1 MPRSDHRAA
10 TGALPT
16 RASSSPTGANP
27 RAGHPTGTTC
37 RRCGYD
43 LRALPTGGRCP
54 ECGLATALSRPLS
67 ESTIDAWQPIAE
79 GCQWVGNSV
88 GTLVL
93 LFCFAP
99 LSPTVGAGAIVLAMV
114 HAWCHWFGLRDLR
127 SGLAPAIADD
137 PIFAEELR
145 WATLASHVAV
155 ATLTPIGLAPLG
167 SCVLG
172 PSATTPGGFQVASLG
187 IVVPIVFVNLILTR
201 RVGVRLADACAI
213 REAIPHE
220 ALGTRAFLLLGPLVS
235 LAWIAVAGSFVLR
248 APLDEQLFGI
258 ALPTAILLGLP
269 VLWLLWRQ
277 FDLFAR
283 IGAAV
288 PQSTSFSEAARR
300 VERQSRGPLMAPRSV
315 PREADEAPIP
325 IADEPAPGDAPD
337 R

>member
-1 MPRSDHRAA
+1 MTRPDPQAA
-10 TGALPT
+10 TRVRPT
-16 RASSSPTGANP
+16 RAPASQTGANP

-43 LRALPTGGRCP
+43 LRSLPTGGRCP

-67 ESTIDAWQPIAE
+67 ASTIDAWQPISE
-79 GCQWVGNSV
+79 GCQWIGNSV
-88 GTLVL
+88 GALVL

-99 LSPTVGAGAIVLAMV
+99 LSPTVGLGAIVLAMV

-127 SGLAPAIADD
+127 TGLAPAIADD
-137 PIFAEELR
+137 PIFADDLR
-145 WATLASHVAV
+145 RATLASHVAV

-187 IVVPIVFVNLILTR
+187 IVVPIVFVNLVLSR
-201 RVGVRLADACAI
+201 RLAVRLADACAI
-213 REAIPHE
+213 RDAIPHE
-220 ALGTRAFLLLGPLVS
+220 ALGARVLPLLGSLVS
-235 LAWIAVAGSFVLR
+235 LAWIAVAGSFLLR
-248 APLDEQLFGI
+248 SPLDELLFGI
-258 ALPTAILLGLP
+258 ALPSAILLGLP

-283 IGAAV
+283 VGAAV

-300 VERQSRGPLMAPRSV
+300 VERQSRGPLTIARSV
-315 PREADEAPIP
+315 PRSEDDAPIP
-325 IADEPAPGDAPD
+325 IADEPPPGDSRD